1 MAIRL
6 GPPPALAR
14 LRLQWHV
21 TRNQVFR
28 QSRALQERFDCSTQF
43 ARDWWLRALTLS
55 RARLDRRQ
63 RLLARQKAQFAAF
76 TERYENLV
84 DLLCLSANEG
94 VFPNRVQEYA
104 ETRLWLQKHYAAV
117 RPALQAHLPEQRSLL
132 DPFQSLFVP
141 ETLEEVINSDDTI
154 ENIMLTRPAL
164 EAYQNSLHSDA
175 PRA

>member
-21 TRNQVFR
+21 TCNQVSR
-28 QSRALQERFDCSTQF
+28 QSRAFQERLDGSTQF
-43 ARDWWLRALTLS
+43 ARDWWLRALTVS

-63 RLLARQKAQFAAF
+63 RALARQQALCAAF
-76 TERYENLV
+76 TEHYEKLV
-84 DLLCLSANEG
+84 DLLCLAANEG
-94 VFPNRVQEYA
+94 VFPNRVQEFA
-104 ETRLWLQKHYAAV
+104 EVRLWLQKHYAAL
-117 RPALQAHLPEQRSLL
+117 RPALQTHLPEQHSLL

-141 ETLEEVINSDDTI
+141 ETLEEVIDADDTI
-154 ENIMLTRPAL
+154 EHILITRPAL
-164 EAYQNSLHSDA
+164 EAFQATLHSDA